1 MVIMMNKKC
10 TIFYSWQS
18 DMKVSRNFISD
29 CLDKLRKKIKN
40 IILCDIDRDT
50 QGLAGAPD
58 IGDSIYEKIDSA
70 DIFIADVTIINGDYA
85 GRKTPNPNVMIELGY
100 AIKSLGWDRIIL
112 LYDKDFGEIEEFP
125 FDINHRR
132 ITSFTLES
140 CEEKAKMR
148 DYVLSCI
155 TATIQILEQEHRL
168 YGGSAETVKAQSA
181 LGQLIRTGLDRI
193 WAAYVEHK
201 RVDEF
206 DLYDKIPPI
215 SEAQLALVE
224 KAHDLLTDEQYHL
237 ANMILFHMKMSRL
250 GNDEM
255 AGWEFADQLIPEC
268 FESLCIEFADNIC
281 RLPIERILRKP
292 VIDLL
297 NALSFDNHIDYEEKR
312 LCDEK
317 IVFSTASNELYVC
330 DTEGKTLCKGRME
343 KGCFTG
349 YKSTYDYK
357 GEYVAGKR
365 HGRGIEYCLSIYDV
379 DSHFLVR
386 EGLWEND
393 QFIEGRINGVLAEIV
408 NGIVEFVKGAEG
420 GIITKQDWEFRVCL
434 QSEEQDYQYVDV
446 NLKDGNYTIIEGS
459 MRGVPKG

>member
-1 MVIMMNKKC
+1 MNKKC

-18 DMKVSRNFISD
+18 DIKESRNFISD
-29 CLDKLRKKIKN
+29 CLDKLRKKMKDIV
-40 IILCDIDRDT
+40 LCDIDRDT

-70 DIFIADVTIINGDYA
+70 DIFIADVTIINGGYV
-85 GRKTPNPNVMIELGY
+85 GRKAPNPNVMIELGY

-112 LYDKDFGEIEEFP
+112 LYDKDFGEIEELP

-132 ITSFTLES
+132 ITSFTLKC
-140 CEEKAKMR
+140 CEEKARMR

-155 TATIQILEQEHRL
+155 TATIQILGQEHRL
-168 YGGSAETVKAQSA
+168 YGGSVETVKAQLA

-206 DLYDKIPPI
+206 ELYDKIPPI
-215 SEAQLALVE
+215 SEAQFALVE
-224 KAHDLLTDEQYHL
+224 KAHDLLTEDQYQL
-237 ANMILFHMKMSRL
+237 ANLILFHMKMSRL

-255 AGWEFADQLIPEC
+255 AGWEFVDQLVPEC
-268 FESLCIEFADNIC
+268 FETLCIEFADNI
-281 RLPIERILRKP
+281 RKLPVERILKKS

-297 NALSFDNHIDYEEKR
+297 NVLSFDKHIDYEEKR
-312 LCDEK
+312 MCGEK
-317 IVFSTASNELYVC
+317 MVFSTAADELYVC
-330 DTEGKTLCKGRME
+330 DREEKNLCKGRIE
-343 KGCFTG
+343 DGYFTG
-349 YKSTYDYK
+349 YKSTYEYE

-365 HGRGIEYCLSIYDV
+365 HGKGREYCMSIYDV

-386 EGLWEND
+386 DGIWEND
-393 QFIEGRINGVLAEIV
+393 QFIEGRINDVLAEIV

-420 GIITKQDWEFRVCL
+420 RIITKKDWEFSVCL
-434 QSEEQDYQYVDV
+434 QYEEQDYQYVDV
-446 NLKDGNYTIIEGS
+446 NLKGGKYTIIEGS
-459 MRGVPKG
+459 MRSVPKG

>member
-1 MVIMMNKKC
+1 MDKKC

-18 DMKVSRNFISD
+18 DIRVSRNFISG
-29 CLDKLRKKIKN
+29 CLDKLRKKIKD

-85 GRKTPNPNVMIELGY
+85 GRRTPNPNVMIELGY

-112 LYDKDFGEIEEFP
+112 LYDKDFGEIEELP

-132 ITSFTLES
+132 ITSFSLENY
-140 CEEKAKMR
+140 EEKERMR

-168 YGGSAETVKAQSA
+168 YGGSTEIVKAQEA
-181 LGQLIRTGLDRI
+181 LGRLIRTGLDRI
-193 WAAYVEHK
+193 WAAYVKHK

-215 SEAQLALVE
+215 SEAQFALVE
-224 KAHDLLTDEQYHL
+224 KAHDLLTDDQYQL
-237 ANMILFHMKMSRL
+237 ANTILFHMKMSRI

-268 FESLCIEFADNIC
+268 FESLCIEFADNIW

-297 NALSFDNHIDYEEKR
+297 NKLSFDNHIDYEEKR
-312 LCDEK
+312 ICDEK
-317 IVFSTASNELYVC
+317 IVFSTASDELYAC
-330 DTEGKTLCKGRME
+330 DTEGKTLCKGRLE
-343 KGCFTG
+343 NGCFTG
-349 YKSTYDYK
+349 FKATYDYE

-365 HGRGIEYCLSIYDV
+365 HGRGMEYCLSIYDA

-386 EGLWEND
+386 EGIWENN

-408 NGIVEFVKGAEG
+408 NGIVKLVKGAAG
-420 GIITKQDWEFRVCL
+420 GIITKQDWEFGICL
-434 QSEEQDYQYVDV
+434 QSEEQKYELVDV
-446 NLKDGNYTIIEGS
+446 ELKDDNYIIVEGS
-459 MRGVPKG
+459 MRGMPKG